1 MWSLWGDDHIVTR
14 TPGTPHPWHQRELP
28 PPRSAVSCAAAASA
42 SPPSLCL
49 LRPSSE
55 GCLELCIQS
64 RPASDPGLTLR
75 WLRDPCTPG
84 CCPTARLRVPRR
96 HDLERGQGH
105 WEPATW
111 KWTGGTFVTAG
122 HAPYPHHPPPS
133 GSPSCLAGRASAFR
147 AFRTEVALWKGQ
159 FCQCGPFNHET
170 PDVGGSSSGVMG
182 RGRPASPSSSEVSEG
197 SVQGSTRCCSRTTA
211 QSRHVTLTPPRPS

>member
-1 MWSLWGDDHIVTR
+1 MTR

-159 FCQCGPFNHET
+159 FCQCGPSTMRHQTLGEA
-170 PDVGGSSSGVMG
+170 PRVSWGGAVL
-182 RGRPASPSSSEVSEG
+182 RARPALRSRKAASKAP
-197 SVQGSTRCCSRTTA
+197 QGAAPVLQLKADT
-211 QSRHVTLTPPRPS
+211 